1 MTLLVSGDRK
11 QHQSP
16 IYQTFTPQMWLR
28 LRHQLG
34 YHGIRSGIRQK
45 CRLNFKRHWRKFT
58 VIVFELGC
66 ENHHRFEGWF
76 ASSGDF
82 DRQLGDK
89 LLVCPLCGNG
99 KITRL
104 PHASHVSTGGSSRP
118 ESAKRKT
125 TEGVPQQYTNLGG
138 EMLARLIDHVIENTE
153 DVGQA
158 FPDEARKIHY
168 QEAPERHIRGTASP
182 REIEALREE
191 GVDVIALPLPPHR
204 LVKTH

>member
-1 MTLLVSGDRK
+1 
-11 QHQSP
+11 
-16 IYQTFTPQMWLR
+16 
-28 LRHQLG
+28 
-34 YHGIRSGIRQK
+34 
-45 CRLNFKRHWRKFT
+45 

-66 ENHHRFEGWF
+66 ENHHHFEGWF
-76 ASSGDF
+76 ASSEDF
-82 DRQLGDK
+82 ERQLGDK

-99 KITRL
+99 KIARL
-104 PHASHVSTGGSSRP
+104 PHASHVSTGSGSRT
-118 ESAKRKT
+118 ESARRKSQ
-125 TEGVPQQYTNLGG
+125 EGLPQQYANLGS

-153 DVGQA
+153 DVGPA

-204 LVKTH
+204 LGKTH